1 MNITGRKRGRAL
13 PLVLGAVIVLGG
25 LGYLL
30 YGGLDRNLVYFLTPV
45 ELVERGER
53 AYDIPIRLGG
63 TVEPGSIEWNAE
75 ALDLRFRVTDGSQE
89 VVVQSKGAPPHM
101 FRDSMGVI
109 VEGRYHPTGVFQAAT
124 VMVKHSNEYR
134 APHPEKP
141 SFPGLTQDA
150 GR

>member
-1 MNITGRKRGRAL
+1 MSAARSKRGRAL

-45 ELVERGER
+45 ELMERGER
-53 AYDIPIRLGG
+53 AYDVPIRLGG
-63 TVEPGSIEWNAE
+63 TVEPGSIQWDAE
-75 ALDLRFRVTDGSQE
+75 ALDLKFNVTEGGQH
-89 VVVQSKGAPPHM
+89 VAVHSKGAPPHM

-109 VEGRYHPTGVFQAAT
+109 VEGRYLPTGVFQATT

-150 GR
+150 GG